1 MMPFVY
7 IGGEYIGEWY
17 TWNEFSGSTWTQ
29 LLIYKWGDFGFE
41 NHVLMDT
48 FEIYDDINHRA
59 TANFSIIDV
68 NGKYDIKKGQDIQ
81 IYLGGDL
88 IFGGIVDTVKS
99 SLVGSENSFK
109 RIDVS
114 GIDYTVIAER
124 RVISYVYNNNIF
136 AGQIV
141 QNILNNYLSEESI
154 EVGEILNGEELERAV
169 FPLKTIKEI
178 FDTLAAISGYIWFI
192 DYDKKLYFI
201 ERTTFS
207 SEFDITDYTKLL
219 SFELSEGNP
228 NYRNI
233 QYVIGPKV
241 LTDTLMEYFKG
252 DGNQKTFT
260 VGYPIKQEPTI
271 YVNDVI
277 QDVGIKGV
285 EAGKSWY
292 WNLDDNTITQD
303 QGATPLSSSDILKVE
318 YIGSFPLII
327 KVTNHAELTSRKL
340 TEGFGTGKYER
351 VDMDTNMSD
360 YEQGL
365 STARGIL
372 NEYGTIGYHATYTT
386 TDKITSGTL
395 QNISLSAF
403 NVSTDFLITSVR
415 VSCNEGLIFYEVE
428 ASSGPVDE
436 SWEDIFCKIAKN
448 AKEKL
453 SLTMSSTDV
462 VQGLEEFTKVW
473 QWNDLPNPFRQIY
486 PDSTTPSDSY
496 FPCFATGDKFVYCA
510 LYTNGNEFFRKP
522 ITYQTDDGT
531 TLTCIT
537 VFNVN
542 EGNEYEISHVGLFG
556 GDTATN
562 TLGSGIEL
570 CKFPFVKQ
578 KSELETLQVNIYNVR
593 GWV

>member
-1 MMPFVY
+1 MMPLVFV
-7 IGGEYIGEWY
+7 GGKYIGECY
-17 TWNEFSGSTWTQ
+17 TWGNFSGSTWSQ
-29 LLIYKWGDFGFE
+29 ISSYKYIDMFFE

-48 FEIYDDINHRA
+48 FEIYDDVNHRS
-59 TANFSIIDV
+59 TVNFSIIDR
-68 NGKYDIKKGQDIQ
+68 NGEYNIGKGQDIQ
-81 IYLGGDL
+81 IFLNDEL
-88 IFGGIVDTVKS
+88 AFGGIVDTVKS
-99 SLVGSENSFK
+99 SLVDSANSFK

-124 RVISYVYNNNIF
+124 RVISYAYDSNIF

-154 EVGEILNGEELERAV
+154 EVGEILNGEELDRAV
-169 FPLKTIKEI
+169 FPFKTIKEI

-228 NYRNI
+228 NYRNV

-241 LTDTLMEYFKG
+241 LTDALTEYFKG

-285 EAGKSWY
+285 ETGKSWY
-292 WNLDDNTITQD
+292 WKLDDNTITQD

-327 KVTNHAELTSRKL
+327 KVTNYAELTSRKL

-372 NEYGTIGYHATYTT
+372 NEYGTIGYHANYIT

-415 VSCNEGLIFYEVE
+415 ISYNEGLIFYEVE

-462 VQGLEEFTKVW
+462 VRGLEEFTKVW

-537 VFNVN
+537 VFNAN
-542 EGNEYEISHVGLFG
+542 EGNEHMISHVGLFG

-593 GWV
+593 G

>member
-7 IGGEYIGEWY
+7 IGGEYIGECY

-29 LLIYKWGDFGFE
+29 LLIYKWGDFNFE

-178 FDTLAAISGYIWFI
+178 FDTLATISGYIWFI

-327 KVTNHAELTSRKL
+327 KVTNYAELTSRKL

-415 VSCNEGLIFYEVE
+415 VSYNEGLIFYEVE

-537 VFNVN
+537 VFNAN